1 MKPFVSILRQPDAA
15 FGATEKSAYRF
26 EEAATAAC
34 DVQYEYVVGDR
45 SAKVIV
51 YPGAS
56 PVKYLK
62 LRFRGDMREVE
73 RVYGDQWERSGAD
86 AYLEWR
92 SLMPHR
98 ALAWF
103 CYVKGAG
110 RIACYGV
117 KTGADCFAF
126 WQVDSGG
133 VTLFLNL
140 CSGTS
145 GAALRE
151 PLAACEVVELCG
163 EEGEDAYAV
172 AKRFSAKMCDSPVLP
187 KEPIFGVNNWYWA
200 YGDISRECVR
210 TETDYLMQ
218 MCEGTKHR
226 PYMIIDD
233 GWQRYRTYG
242 QRAYIG
248 GPWLPNARFD
258 NMAQTAE
265 EIRMKGAK
273 AGIWFRPLLT
283 MGELSDEVVL
293 GEGKTGGY
301 ILDPTHPFTLEQ
313 VEKDAR
319 KIRSWGFDLIK
330 HDFTTDDATGRVPLT
345 AEKHTHLICGSD
357 RHFFDSSITTATAI
371 KRLYAAIQRGAGSAD
386 VIGCNVIGHLCAGIH
401 SVCRVGNDTSGR
413 SFEWTRRFGVN
424 SVMRLPLNDTL
435 YRVDPDCAAF
445 TEQVDAQL
453 NLDYL
458 EMCALTGMTT
468 LASVTPGILSDGEM
482 RRINQIY
489 RMADSDTLRYG
500 IKNYDRNA
508 NPDIFG
514 TEDGSEERVF
524 DWMRAYDGSRT
535 VLDWYR

>member
-1 MKPFVSILRQPDAA
+1 MKPFISVLRQPDVA
-15 FGATEKSAYRF
+15 FGATEATAYRF
-26 EEAATAAC
+26 EETATAAC
-34 DVQYEYVVGDR
+34 DVQYDYLVGDH

-73 RVYGDQWERSGAD
+73 SVYGDQWERSGAD

-117 KTGADCFAF
+117 KTGANCFAF
-126 WQVDSGG
+126 WQVDTGG

-140 CSGTS
+140 CSGNAGTD
-145 GAALRE
+145 LKE
-151 PLAACEVVELCG
+151 PLLACEVVELCG
-163 EEGEDAYAV
+163 EEGESAYAV

-187 KEPIFGVNNWYWA
+187 REPIFGVNNWYWA
-200 YGDISRECVR
+200 YGDISRDSVR

-242 QRAYIG
+242 AGAYIG
-248 GPWLPNARFD
+248 GPWLPNARFN

-283 MGELSDEVVL
+283 MGELSEEIVL
-293 GEGKTGGY
+293 TESKTGGY

-313 VEKDAR
+313 VEKDAQR
-319 KIRSWGFDLIK
+319 IRSWGFDLIK
-330 HDFTTDDATGRVPLT
+330 HDFTTDDTTGKVPLT
-345 AEKHTHLICGSD
+345 AENHTHLICKSD
-357 RHFFDSSITTATAI
+357 RHFFDNSITTAIAI
-371 KRLYAAIQRGAGSAD
+371 KRLYAAIQRGAGNAD

-413 SFEWTRRFGVN
+413 SFEWTRRYGVN
-424 SVMRLPLNDTL
+424 SVMRLPLNDAF
-435 YRVDPDCAAF
+435 YRADPDCAAF
-445 TEQVDAQL
+445 TEQVDAGL

-468 LASVTPGILSDGEM
+468 LASVTPVS
-482 RRINQIY
+482 
-489 RMADSDTLRYG
+489 
-500 IKNYDRNA
+500 
-508 NPDIFG
+508 
-514 TEDGSEERVF
+514 
-524 DWMRAYDGSRT
+524 
-535 VLDWYR
+535 